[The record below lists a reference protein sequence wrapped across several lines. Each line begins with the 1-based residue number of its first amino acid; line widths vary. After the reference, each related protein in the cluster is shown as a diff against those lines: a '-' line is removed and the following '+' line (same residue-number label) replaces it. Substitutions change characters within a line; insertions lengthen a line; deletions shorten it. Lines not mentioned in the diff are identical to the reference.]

1 MAWRAGG
8 RQEGSAFDH
17 DRDMTDTDSC
27 ISDGEYLGEPCD
39 SFDDTD
45 GGHLPHIHYHERY
58 NYLPMTED
66 MAEHVRLDAWR
77 VAGSQGPAALLR
89 LAWTW
94 APGARRL
101 DLHPVCVRRCVC
113 K

>member
-1 MAWRAGG
+1 MLSAPVTADVRDAATVCVACRAGG

-17 DRDMTDTDSC
+17 DRDMSDTDSC
-27 ISDGEYLGEPCD
+27 ISSGEYLGEPCD

-77 VAGSQGPAALLR
+77 ECRG
-89 LAWTW
+89 
-94 APGARRL
+94 
-101 DLHPVCVRRCVC
+101 
-113 K
+113 